1 MLRYTVNR
9 FLLMIPT
16 LLGVAILV
24 FFLLR
29 LMPGDPVATM
39 LLGDAG
45 GANISPDV
53 IVAERARLGLD
64 KPLYVQFF
72 KWMGGVLQGDFGYSM
87 WTGRPVIYEIAI
99 RLELS
104 LQVAVM
110 ATILAILL
118 ALPLGTLSAIFK
130 DTWIDQSIRVFSIA
144 GLAVPSFW
152 LGMIVILLLLTY
164 FSWIPPLTFTSIW
177 EDPLENLS
185 QLIWPALAVGYRYSA
200 VATRMMRS
208 SILEVLQEDYIRTAR
223 AKGGGAPRDAQC
235 DAAGGDGNWP
245 GIRVPD
251 RRAGGHRAGVQSQ
264 RHRQTF
270 RAGGSAQ
277 RLHHDP
283 VAGAA
288 RFRVFRADQF
298 RDRHAL
304 CAARSA
310 HSVPLTMSTVASAIS
325 YKALKRRHPVLQ
337 FMMQQPLGAAGL
349 VIIILMGVCAAFA
362 QWVAPY
368 DPLTVDYAA
377 MLAAPSAEH
386 WLGTDSFGRD
396 VLSRVIYGARTA
408 LAIGFIASFLGS
420 TLGAVIGVAS
430 AYFGGKIDL
439 FIQGIMDVLLSFPI
453 IVLAITVV
461 AVLGNNVVLNIDV
474 NLIIA
479 IAVPMLPR
487 VERVVRSSAL
497 AIRELPY
504 IDAARAAGYSHTR
517 IIFRHIIPNV
527 VAPYLIML
535 TAFVAQAILSEASL
549 SFLGLGVTEPTPSWG
564 LMLSGS
570 AADFYQQAPWMIVFP
585 GIAISL
591 GVFAFNLFGDSLRD
605 WLDPKIKL

>member
-1 MLRYTVNR
+1 MNEMTV
-9 FLLMIPT
+9 PT
-16 LLGVAILV
+16 AAI
-24 FFLLR
+24 
-29 LMPGDPVATM
+29 AY
-39 LLGDAG
+39 
-45 GANISPDV
+45 
-53 IVAERARLGLD
+53 
-64 KPLYVQFF
+64 K
-72 KWMGGVLQGDFGYSM
+72 
-87 WTGRPVIYEIAI
+87 
-99 RLELS
+99 
-104 LQVAVM
+104 
-110 ATILAILL
+110 
-118 ALPLGTLSAIFK
+118 
-130 DTWIDQSIRVFSIA
+130 
-144 GLAVPSFW
+144 VP
-152 LGMIVILLLLTY
+152 
-164 FSWIPPLTFTSIW
+164 
-177 EDPLENLS
+177 
-185 QLIWPALAVGYRYSA
+185 
-200 VATRMMRS
+200 
-208 SILEVLQEDYIRTAR
+208 
-223 AKGGGAPRDAQC
+223 
-235 DAAGGDGNWP
+235 
-245 GIRVPD
+245 
-251 RRAGGHRAGVQSQ
+251 
-264 RHRQTF
+264 
-270 RAGGSAQ
+270 
-277 RLHHDP
+277 
-283 VAGAA
+283 
-288 RFRVFRADQF
+288 
-298 RDRHAL
+298 
-304 CAARSA
+304 
-310 HSVPLTMSTVASAIS
+310 
-325 YKALKRRHPVLQ
+325 KRRHPVVQ
-337 FMMQQPLGAAGL
+337 FMAQQPLGAAGL
-349 VIIILMGVCAAFA
+349 AVIVLMAVCAVFA
-362 QWVAPY
+362 PWVAPY

-377 MLAAPSAEH
+377 MLAAPSSEH

-408 LAIGFIASFLGS
+408 LAIGFIASLLGS
-420 TLGAVIGVAS
+420 TLGAIIGVSS
-430 AYFGGKIDL
+430 AYFGGKTDL

-461 AVLGNNVVLNIDV
+461 AVLGNNVVLGIDV

>member
-1 MLRYTVNR
+1 MNEMTV
-9 FLLMIPT
+9 PT
-16 LLGVAILV
+16 AAI
-24 FFLLR
+24 
-29 LMPGDPVATM
+29 AY
-39 LLGDAG
+39 
-45 GANISPDV
+45 
-53 IVAERARLGLD
+53 
-64 KPLYVQFF
+64 K
-72 KWMGGVLQGDFGYSM
+72 
-87 WTGRPVIYEIAI
+87 
-99 RLELS
+99 
-104 LQVAVM
+104 
-110 ATILAILL
+110 
-118 ALPLGTLSAIFK
+118 
-130 DTWIDQSIRVFSIA
+130 
-144 GLAVPSFW
+144 VP
-152 LGMIVILLLLTY
+152 
-164 FSWIPPLTFTSIW
+164 
-177 EDPLENLS
+177 
-185 QLIWPALAVGYRYSA
+185 
-200 VATRMMRS
+200 
-208 SILEVLQEDYIRTAR
+208 
-223 AKGGGAPRDAQC
+223 
-235 DAAGGDGNWP
+235 
-245 GIRVPD
+245 
-251 RRAGGHRAGVQSQ
+251 
-264 RHRQTF
+264 
-270 RAGGSAQ
+270 
-277 RLHHDP
+277 
-283 VAGAA
+283 
-288 RFRVFRADQF
+288 
-298 RDRHAL
+298 
-304 CAARSA
+304 
-310 HSVPLTMSTVASAIS
+310 
-325 YKALKRRHPVLQ
+325 KRRHPVVQ
-337 FMMQQPLGAAGL
+337 FMVQQPLGAAGL
-349 VIIILMGVCAAFA
+349 AVIVLMAVCAVFA
-362 QWVAPY
+362 PWVAPY

-377 MLAAPSAEH
+377 MLAAPSSEH

-408 LAIGFIASFLGS
+408 LAIGFIASLLGS
-420 TLGAVIGVAS
+420 TLGAIIGVSS
-430 AYFGGKIDL
+430 AYFGGKTDL

-461 AVLGNNVVLNIDV
+461 AVLGNNVVLGIDV